1 MSTEHITQLRCVRC
15 NEVYKKDIPY
25 TCPACGIEGVLEI
38 EFDYDRVAH
47 TFNRASLAS
56 RPLNHWRY
64 QELLP
69 VADNPR
75 LPHLQIGW
83 TPIYE
88 TPKIAAELGMR
99 AVYIKDDG
107 RNPTASLKD
116 RASSV
121 GVVKACEMGAPIVA
135 CASTGNAASSL
146 AGFAA
151 AMGLKSLIFVPER
164 APEPKIAQLL
174 IFGATVLR
182 VKGSYD
188 SAWSLCQKA
197 CERWGWYNR
206 NAAVN
211 PYLIEG
217 KKTVGLEIGEQMA
230 DLMPD
235 WVVLS
240 VGDGCTIAG
249 AWKGIYEMH
258 RLGIAGRLP
267 RMLGAQ
273 AEGASPIVE
282 AFRNGEDLKPG
293 GAETIADS
301 IAVGHPRNWRKA
313 IKALQ
318 ASSGDIVRVSDEE
331 ILEAMRLGARRA
343 AVFGEPAG
351 VAALAGLKRA
361 RIENIVKANETALVV
376 ITGNGLKDTQSAR
389 QAAGDPISIEPD
401 LTRLEGVLEEMRY
414 I

>member
-1 MSTEHITQLRCVRC
+1 
-15 NEVYKKDIPY
+15 
-25 TCPACGIEGVLEI
+25 
-38 EFDYDRVAH
+38 
-47 TFNRASLAS
+47 
-56 RPLNHWRY
+56 
-64 QELLP
+64 
-69 VADNPR
+69 
-75 LPHLQIGW
+75 
-83 TPIYE
+83 
-88 TPKIAAELGMR
+88 MR

-121 GVVKACEMGAPIVA
+121 GVVKACEAGAPVVA

-151 AMGLKSLIFVPER
+151 AMGLKSIIFVPAR

-182 VKGSYD
+182 VEGSYD
-188 SAWSLCQKA
+188 TTWEFCQKA

-211 PYLIEG
+211 PYLVEG

-230 DLMPD
+230 DRMPD
-235 WVVLS
+235 WVAFS

-249 AWKGIYEMH
+249 AWKGIHEMQK
-258 RLGIAGRLP
+258 LGIAGRLP

-273 AEGASPIVE
+273 ATGASPIVE
-282 AFRNGEDLKPG
+282 AFKSGVDLKPS

-313 IKALQ
+313 LRALRD
-318 ASSGDIVRVSDEE
+318 SDGEMVRVSDEE

-361 RIENIVKANETALVV
+361 REENIVKADDTALVV

-401 LTRLEGVLEEMRY
+401 LSRLERVLEEMRY